1 MWNPAEASGVGG
13 SAAIHMRGRP
23 NDFTLSIIVPM
34 YNEAE
39 AIEGFFS
46 RLVPVLEQAAPHFEI
61 VCVND
66 GSSDATLA
74 ALQGAQATWPSI
86 KIVNL
91 TRNFGKEAALS
102 AGLDFCRGDAVVPI
116 DADLQDPPEVITD
129 FLNRW
134 REGADVVVG
143 VRSDRSADT
152 FVKRVTA
159 QWFYALFN
167 KFSDTPIPCDAGD
180 FRLMDRQV
188 VEIVRR
194 LPERTRFMKGLFAW
208 VGFRTEEVKYVRE
221 ARSAGKGKWRAWAL
235 WNFALEGIFS
245 FSTTPLKI
253 WMYFGALVASLS
265 IGYMIF
271 LILRTLIIGIDVPG
285 YTSLAVLILFS
296 LGLNLV
302 NMGIIG
308 EYIGRIYT
316 EVKGRPI
323 YVVAPSCGSSVP
335 VEHGHQ
341 NLTAQPPT
349 PVAVANG
356 KGWNGGERLVE
367 RIEQ

>member
-1 MWNPAEASGVGG
+1 MWKPTEADGVGG
-13 SAAIHMRGRP
+13 GTAVYMRGRS
-23 NDFTLSIIVPM
+23 NNYTLSVIVPM

-39 AIEGFFS
+39 ALDAFFS
-46 RLVPVLEQAAPHFEI
+46 RLVPVLEQAAPRFEI

-66 GSSDATLA
+66 GSSDETLA
-74 ALQGAQATWPSI
+74 ALEIAQATWSSI
-86 KIVNL
+86 KIINL
-91 TRNFGKEAALS
+91 SRNFGKEAALT
-102 AGLDFCRGDAVVPI
+102 AGLDFCSGDAVVPI
-116 DADLQDPPEVITD
+116 DADLQDPPEVITE
-129 FLNRW
+129 FVMRW

-143 VRSDRSADT
+143 VRGDRSADT

-159 QWFYALFN
+159 RWFYALFN
-167 KFSDTPIPCDAGD
+167 RFSDTPIPSDAGD

-188 VEIVRR
+188 VEIIRQ

-221 ARSAGKGKWRAWAL
+221 ARSAGQGKWKAWAL

-265 IGYMIF
+265 IGYMLF

-323 YVVAPSCGSSVP
+323 YVIAPPSRSSAPTERAGQDV
-335 VEHGHQ
+335 
-341 NLTAQPPT
+341 TAPPT
-349 PVAVANG
+349 MSVAAATG
-356 KGWNGGERLVE
+356 SGERLVE

>member
-1 MWNPAEASGVGG
+1 MRNPAEAGAVGG
-13 SAAIHMRGRP
+13 STAIHVRGRP
-23 NDFTLSIIVPM
+23 NDYTLSVVVPM

-39 AIEGFFS
+39 AIEGFFT
-46 RLVPVLEQAAPHFEI
+46 RLVPVLAQAAPHFEI

-74 ALQGAQATWPSI
+74 ALQVAQATWPSI

-91 TRNFGKEAALS
+91 TRNFGKEAALT
-102 AGLDFCRGDAVVPI
+102 AGLDFCSGDAVVPI

-129 FLNRW
+129 FVNRW

-152 FVKRVTA
+152 IVKRVTA

-167 KFSDTPIPCDAGD
+167 RFSDTPIPCDAGD

-188 VEIVRR
+188 VEVLQR

-208 VGFRTEEVKYVRE
+208 VGFRTEEVNYVRE
-221 ARSAGKGKWRAWAL
+221 ARRAGKGKWKAWAL

-253 WMYFGALVASLS
+253 WMYFGVLVASLS
-265 IGYMIF
+265 IGYMLF

-323 YVVAPSCGSSVP
+323 YVVAPPFG
-335 VEHGHQ
+335 Q
-341 NLTAQPPT
+341 DLTAAT
-349 PVAVANG
+349 G
-356 KGWNGGERLVE
+356 KERNGGERLLE